1 MHSSFFNIRRILG
14 FLKLKIFFVLILISS
29 ISFSQEK
36 KKIEILRAGS
46 LEADEKIAA
55 NAQRLIDTV
64 LIRHNDILLYCDSAY
79 TYTGTNRVDAFGNVH
94 VNQGDT
100 MHLYANK
107 VFYNGDISFAR
118 AIKNVRL
125 ESKTTTLFTD
135 TLDYDLEAKIGYYNT
150 SGTIVDSTNT
160 LTSTV
165 GKYFVDDNLVHF
177 YTDVEGFNENYTLHS
192 DTLFYNTETSRM
204 FIVGPTT
211 IRDSANTIYAEDGW
225 YDTKTGEAELKE
237 NASVFNDK
245 QLLKANYIKYNEEDG
260 NGNAVGSV
268 QIEDF
273 ENKIIVKGINAIY
286 NESIEMATVSDSAVL
301 IMYSEKDTLFMHA
314 DTLRSAPDTIEG
326 EKIITAFYGVRFYR
340 SDFQGVCDSLAYFTK
355 DSVIQFHY
363 NPVIWSEI
371 HQLSAD
377 LIAMKQN
384 SDTPDELHLTNN
396 SFIISNQDS
405 GKFDQIKGKN
415 MIGYIVENEIN
426 NITVDG
432 NGQTLY
438 YAREE
443 ENIIGL
449 NRSES
454 SKISIQFKE
463 GKIHR
468 IVFFKAPQGQ
478 LKPILE
484 LTEKDKKLSDFDWK
498 IKLRPISKHD
508 IFKREPAESEEEKE
522 LEAIEN

>member
-1 MHSSFFNIRRILG
+1 MLSTFFNMLQVSNS
-14 FLKLKIFFVLILISS
+14 LKLKFLFILMLISF

-36 KKIEILRAGS
+36 KKVEILRAGS
-46 LEADEKIAA
+46 LEADEKIAD

-100 MHLYANK
+100 LHLYANT

-125 ESKTTTLFTD
+125 ESKSTTLFTD
-135 TLDYDLEAKIGYYNT
+135 TLDYDLAANIGYYNNI
-150 SGTIVDSTNT
+150 GKIVDSTNT
-160 LTSTV
+160 LTSIV
-165 GKYFVDDNLVHF
+165 GKYFVDDNLIHF
-177 YTDVEGFNENYTLHS
+177 YKDVEGFNENYTLHS
-192 DTLFYNTETSRM
+192 DTLLYNTETSRM
-204 FIVGPTT
+204 YIVGPTT

-245 QLLKANYIKYNEEDG
+245 QRLKANYIKYNEKDG
-260 NGNAVGSV
+260 NGNAIGAVE
-268 QIEDF
+268 IEDF

-286 NESIEMATVSDSAVL
+286 NESIEIATVSDSAVL

-314 DTLRSAPDTIEG
+314 DTLRSIPDTIEG
-326 EKIITAFYGVRFYR
+326 EKLITAFYGVRFYR

-377 LIAMKQN
+377 IIELKQN
-384 SDTPDELHLTNN
+384 TNLPDELHLTNN

-426 NITVDG
+426 KITVDG
-432 NGQTLY
+432 NGETLY

-449 NRSES
+449 NRAES
-454 SKISIQFKE
+454 SKISIQFKD
-463 GKIHR
+463 GKIYK
-468 IVFFKAPQGQ
+468 IIFLKAPQGQ
-478 LKPILE
+478 LKPILD
-484 LTEKDKKLSDFDWK
+484 LTEEEKKLSNFDWK
-498 IKLRPISKHD
+498 IRLRPLSKHD
-508 IFKREPAESEEEKE
+508 IFKREPVESQEEE